1 MRSQNDRER
10 GTNLNQSEQGDK
22 PLLVGKS
29 PAIKDIRK
37 KAKQVATCKAPILLI
52 GESGTGKEVLAR
64 LIHYHSKRSDNSM
77 VAINCGAIP
86 KDLVESKLFG
96 HEKGAFTGA
105 DSKKKGCFELAD
117 GGTLFL
123 DEIGEMSFSLQAKLL
138 RVVELKSFRRI
149 GGEKEINVDVRIISA
164 TNQILNDQI
173 KAGNF
178 RKDLFYR
185 LNVIELRIPPLRH
198 RKEDIPL
205 LAEHFLNQFTNE
217 YDVSQK
223 KFSDKCLKIF
233 MTYNWPGNVR
243 ELKNVVER
251 SVVMSSGPVIDT
263 DVLPN
268 NILEV
273 QKKDESFLEP
283 NQDFSNYIHIPVGSS
298 LKEVERKVILDTLSR
313 VDNNKSEA
321 AKILGFSR
329 RTLHN
334 KLDKYQT

>member
-1 MRSQNDRER
+1 MKSSNKTLG
-10 GTNLNQSEQGDK
+10 GTNHDK
-22 PLLVGKS
+22 NTQNKPVLIGKS
-29 PAIKDIRK
+29 PAIEEIRN
-37 KAKQVATCKAPILLI
+37 KAKQVAKCKAPILII
-52 GESGTGKEVLAR
+52 GESGTGKEVLAK
-64 LIHYHSKRSDNSM
+64 LIHYHSKRSENSM
-77 VAINCGAIP
+77 IAINCGAIP

-105 DSKKKGCFELAD
+105 ESQKKGCFELAD

-123 DEIGEMSFSLQAKLL
+123 DEIGEMSYSLQAKLL
-138 RVVELKSFRRI
+138 RAVELKSFRRI
-149 GGEKEINVDVRIISA
+149 GGEEKISVDVRIISA

-178 RKDLFYR
+178 RKDLYYR

-205 LAEHFLNQFTNE
+205 LAEHFLNKFTKV

-223 KFSDKCLKIF
+223 EFSDTCMKVF

-251 SVVMSSGPVIDT
+251 SVVMSTGSVIDT
-263 DVLPN
+263 DILPQQ
-268 NILEV
+268 ISEI
-273 QKKDESFLEP
+273 KKDEKPLLDP

-334 KLDKYQT
+334 KLDEYQK